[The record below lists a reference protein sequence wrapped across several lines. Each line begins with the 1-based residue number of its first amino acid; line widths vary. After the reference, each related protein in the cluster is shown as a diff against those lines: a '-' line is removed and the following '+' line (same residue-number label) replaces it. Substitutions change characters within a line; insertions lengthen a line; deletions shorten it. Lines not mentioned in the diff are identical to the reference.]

1 MAIIYH
7 ITTLNDWNQAKAKG
21 IYESPSLIKEGFI
34 HCSEEAQIEGVLHRY
49 FEITKDLVKL
59 EIDTNKLIPELKYE
73 LSPALNELFPHVC
86 GPINL
91 NAVTGF
97 SKI

>member
-1 MAIIYH
+1 MATIYH
-7 ITTLNDWNQAKAKG
+7 ITTLHDWNQAKEKG
-21 IYESPSLIKEGFI
+21 IYESLSLAKEGFI
-34 HCSEEAQIEGVLHRY
+34 HCSEEDQVGGVLNRY

-59 EIDTNKLIPELKYE
+59 EIDTNKLVPELKYE
-73 LSPALNELFPHVC
+73 LSPALNELFPHVY

-97 SKI
+97 TKL

>member
-1 MAIIYH
+1 MATIYH
-7 ITTLNDWNQAKAKG
+7 ITSLHEWDQAKKKG
-21 IYESPSLIKEGFI
+21 IYESLSFAKEGFI
-34 HCSEEAQIEGVLHRY
+34 HCSEENQVQGVLHRY

-59 EIDTNKLIPELKYE
+59 EIDTNQLVSELKYE
-73 LSPALNELFPHVC
+73 LSPSVKELFPHIY

-91 NAVTGF
+91 IAVNRV